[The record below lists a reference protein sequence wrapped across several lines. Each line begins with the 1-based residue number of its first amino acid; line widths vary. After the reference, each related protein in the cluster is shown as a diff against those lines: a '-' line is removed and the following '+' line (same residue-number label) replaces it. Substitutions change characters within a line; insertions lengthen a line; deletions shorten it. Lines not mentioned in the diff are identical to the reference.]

1 MNTDIDPKSIG
12 GLPPQIGRARQ
23 VNINRHFFAIPT
35 SPTFSRNKMKARAE
49 ASRLHGP
56 ITKLGL
62 VPLLLHDPTPIT
74 KKERSVDLTP
84 RLDPDRYYR
93 GR

>member
-35 SPTFSRNKMKARAE
+35 SPTFSRNKMKPRAE

-62 VPLLLHDPTPIT
+62 VPLLLHDPRP
-74 KKERSVDLTP
+74 LP
-84 RLDPDRYYR
+84 RRNAA
-93 GR
+93 

>member
-1 MNTDIDPKSIG
+1 MNTDIDPKSIR
-12 GLPPQIGRARQ
+12 GLPAQIGRGRQ
-23 VNINRHFFAIPT
+23 VNIDRHFFAIPT
-35 SPTFSRNKMKARAE
+35 SPIFSRNKMKDRAE

-74 KKERSVDLTP
+74 KKERSVYLTP
-84 RLDPDRYYR
+84 RLDPDRYYS